1 MSAEEASASAS
12 ASAAAEAEASG
23 STALVPAAA
32 AEAGAV
38 MGAEEAV
45 ARKRYEALMQVRA
58 KAVKGK
64 GAWYWG
70 HLEPVLVPPPG
81 SGAPPKAARLRC
93 ALCASTFSASNPS
106 RTATEHLKRGACPNF
121 ASPHPPPQMQQQQQ
135 QQQLVPVSSSAA
147 AASSIVPISSI
158 PPPPSSSQRR
168 HSTGGGGGARKRHAL
183 AAAYAAV
190 DASSQQQQHVVVM
203 SEPAAAYSQS
213 PLPALP
219 APSPRLQALS
229 GGRGDLSALARLEDS
244 VKRLKSPVNSPGAML
259 PRPQAEA
266 ALSLLADWF
275 LESSGSAS
283 LSAAEHPKLKSFLR
297 QVGLPEMSRAELAGP
312 RLNARF
318 AEARADAAA
327 RFREARFFQL
337 AADGWREQ
345 VITLSVNLPNGT
357 SVFHR
362 AVPMPMASSDYAEEL
377 LLDASASV
385 SASADL
391 RHCAGIVADRF
402 GSKAL
407 RHLETKHHWMVNLS
421 CQVHGLSRLV
431 MDLARELPLF
441 HSAMANSAKIATNFN
456 TIPALRVLLHKHQVQ
471 EHGHAFLL
479 PVAAGAPY
487 NSSELNAA
495 FAMLESILT
504 SARPLQLAVLEE
516 SFKLVCIDDP
526 ATREIGDM
534 VQNVAFWT
542 EVEAAHSLVKLIMD
556 MVKEMET
563 ERPLVGQCLPLWED
577 LRGKVR
583 GWCRK
588 FNIEEGTAMNVLDRR
603 FRKNYHPAWSAA
615 FILDPLYLIKDASG
629 RYLPPFNYLTPE
641 QEKDVD
647 RLITRLVSPEEAHL
661 ALMELMKWRS
671 EGLDPLYAQAV
682 QVRQPDP
689 STGKMKIA
697 NKQSSRL
704 VWETC
709 LSEFK
714 SLGKV
719 AVRLIFLHATAKG
732 FKCTPSMARWLTA
745 SAPGSSVGG
754 TGRAHRLVFIAANS
768 KLERRDFSNDDD
780 KDVELLTEGD
790 DDMLTE
796 TANVDP
802 SSV

>member
-1 MSAEEASASAS
+1 MSAEEASAS
-12 ASAAAEAEASG
+12 AEASG
-23 STALVPAAA
+23 STALVPATLAA
-32 AEAGAV
+32 AATGA

-45 ARKRYEALMQVRA
+45 ARKRYEALLQVRA

-64 GAWYWG
+64 GAWYWS

-81 SGAPPKAARLRC
+81 SGVPPKAARLRC
-93 ALCASTFSASNPS
+93 SLCASTFSASNPS

-121 ASPHPPPQMQQQQQ
+121 EAPPP
-135 QQQLVPVSSSAA
+135 QQQLVTVSAAA

-158 PPPPSSSQRR
+158 PPPPSSMRR
-168 HSTGGGGGARKRHAL
+168 HSTGGGGGRKRHAL
-183 AAAYAAV
+183 AAAA
-190 DASSQQQQHVVVM
+190 SQQQLVVVAD
-203 SEPAAAYSQS
+203 PATTAYSS
-213 PLPALP
+213 TPPALP

-229 GGRGDLSALARLEDS
+229 GGRADLSALARLEDS
-244 VKRLKSPVNSPGAML
+244 VKRLKSPVASPGAML
-259 PRPQAEA
+259 PRQQAES

-283 LSAAEHPKLKSFLR
+283 LSAVEHPKLKEFLR
-297 QVGLPEMSRAELAGP
+297 QVGLPEISRAELAGP
-312 RLNARF
+312 RLGARF

-327 RFREARFFQL
+327 RFREAHFFQL
-337 AADGWREQ
+337 AADGWREP

-362 AVPMPMASSDYAEEL
+362 AVPMPVPSSGFAEEL
-377 LLDASASV
+377 LLDAASSV
-385 SASADL
+385 AAPADL

-402 GSKAL
+402 SSKAL
-407 RHLETKHHWMVNLS
+407 RHLESKHHWMVNLP
-421 CQVHGLSRLV
+421 CQVHGLSRLL

-441 HSAMANSAKIATNFN
+441 HSAVANSAKVATYVN
-456 TIPALRVLLHKHQVQ
+456 TMPAVRAILHKHQVQ
-471 EHGHAFLL
+471 EQGHAFLL
-479 PVAAGAPY
+479 PVAAAAP
-487 NSSELNAA
+487 NSGSEYTAA
-495 FAMLESILT
+495 CTMLESILS

-516 SFKLVCIDDP
+516 SYKLVCNDDP
-526 ATREIGDM
+526 AAREIGDM
-534 VQNVAFWT
+534 VQNVAFWN

-556 MVKEMET
+556 MVKEMEA

-577 LRGKVR
+577 LRSKVR
-583 GWCRK
+583 GWCHK
-588 FNIEEGTAMNVLDRR
+588 FNIEEGTAMNVVERR
-603 FRKNYHPAWSAA
+603 FRKNYRPAWAAA

-641 QEKDVD
+641 QGKDVD

-671 EGLDPLYAQAV
+671 EGLDSLYAQAV

-709 LSEFK
+709 LSELK

-732 FKCTPSMARWLTA
+732 FKCTPAMARWLTT
-745 SAPGSSVGG
+745 SAPGSSAGG
-754 TGRAHRLVFIAANS
+754 ASRAHRLVFIAANS
-768 KLERRDFSNDDD
+768 KLERRDFSNEDD
-780 KDVELLTEGD
+780 KDVELLRAGD

-796 TANVDP
+796 IANVDP
-802 SSV
+802 SSSV